1 MKKKMIVVVMVGIA
15 LLLVGLGVSKVFG
28 LGFKKVAVEE
38 LDVPGWRMEQSI
50 SNPNYEFYKD
60 EYDIV
65 RNTDALSG
73 AAKKY
78 YSKYMDYKAPN
89 GKAIR
94 LLAMD
99 QVKDEQLLYA
109 HSILSFYLSSNEN
122 IDKTSIANQMADSH
136 TVLIIPNGA
145 DRDGKTPMAAMALG
159 QNLNQMEIA
168 NVGSKWYIDCD
179 YQHRDAS
186 FEEIFHMVHDYGVGT
201 RQNPGADPAIAEMIG
216 LAKDH
221 ALPLRESDWGKKGLW
236 GFNSVNWLKEL
247 SKEGSL
253 EQEYI
258 VSVIDSYYGLWDSWA
273 DGQGGMWGI
282 YCAKNRKEIAEKDP
296 KGKAIVDYFLNENI
310 DQMLRVDPSFEGE
323 FFMTQEESKPYTT
336 KSQYLQKISLTG
348 SKDSALSANELDN
361 TLMGNSGFN
370 RIDGKSGNDVVQ
382 FRGHSGQYTIV
393 QKNSEIVVTDQVQGR
408 DGVNTL
414 INIELLRFT
423 DKDLK
428 MEEHSM

>member
-1 MKKKMIVVVMVGIA
+1 MKKKMTVIVMGGIA

-28 LGFKKVAVEE
+28 LGFKKVVVEE

-50 SNPNYEFYKD
+50 SNANYERYKD

-65 RNTDALSG
+65 RNTDSLSG

-94 LLAMD
+94 LIAMD
-99 QVKDEQLLYA
+99 QVNDEQLLYA
-109 HSILSFYLSSNEN
+109 HSLLSFYLSSNEN
-122 IDKTSIANQMADSH
+122 MDKTSIANQMADNN

-186 FEEIFHMVHDYGVGT
+186 FEEIFHMVHDYGIGT
-201 RQNPGADPAIAEMIG
+201 RRNPGADPTTSVMIG

-221 ALPLRESDWGKKGLW
+221 ALPLTESDWGKKGLW
-236 GFNSVNWLKEL
+236 GLNSASWLKEL

-258 VSVIDSYYGLWDSWA
+258 VSVIDSYYGLWDSWTE
-273 DGQGGMWGI
+273 GEGGMWGT
-282 YCAKNRKEIAEKDP
+282 YVAKNRKEVAAKDP
-296 KGKAIVDYFLNENI
+296 QGQAIIEYFLEENI
-310 DQMLRVDPSFEGE
+310 DQMMRLDSSFEGE
-323 FFMTQEESKPYTT
+323 FLMTYDQTASYTS
-336 KSQYLQKISLTG
+336 KSQYLQSISLTG
-348 SKDSALSANELDN
+348 SKDSHISANQLDN
-361 TLMGNSGFN
+361 ILMGNGGTN
-370 RIDGKSGNDVVQ
+370 RIDGLSGYDVVQ
-382 FRGHSGQYTIV
+382 FRGDSSQYTIV
-393 QKNSEIVVTDQVQGR
+393 KDEDALVVTDQVQGR
-408 DGVNTL
+408 DGVNIL

-428 MEEHSM
+428 PEENSM